1 MQKKSSLNI
10 LNSITILF
18 LVIGFYSC
26 QKPPEFPNTPNI
38 SLLSINKE
46 YKETDERR
54 GDFVSIN
61 INFTDGDGDLGI
73 SASES
78 LFPPYTIDSVQTEYF
93 NNLLITMYY
102 KSNNQWKVVDFGN
115 NNGLSGQFERLQDSD
130 LKSPIKGT
138 ISYNFVIDNQ
148 SQNILGFKKND
159 SIKFDIAIR
168 DRALNMSNSITSN
181 PLILT
186 LK

>member
-1 MQKKSSLNI
+1 MQKKSPFHI
-10 LNSITILF
+10 LTIITLLF
-18 LVIGFYSC
+18 LIIGFYSC
-26 QKPPEFPNTPNI
+26 QKPPEFSYTPNI

-46 YKETDERR
+46 YNETDERK
-54 GDFVSIN
+54 GDFVAIS

-73 SASES
+73 NSEES
-78 LFPPYTIDSVQTEYF
+78 LFPPYTVDSNQTEYF
-93 NNLLITMYY
+93 YNLLITMYY

-115 NNGLSGQFERLQDSD
+115 NNGLSGQFNRLQDAD

-148 SQNILGFKKND
+148 AQFNLGFKKND
-159 SIKFDIAIR
+159 SIKFDISIR
-168 DRALNMSNSITSN
+168 DRALNMSNTITTN